1 MIAPFGLVSG
11 RVYGLCFF
19 FFSLKLMIDV
29 GGTSRPWAGGVRE
42 QAEKAM
48 GSEQG
53 SCVPQG
59 SPLQP
64 PPPVLGPG
72 LSMMG

>member
-1 MIAPFGLVSG
+1 MIGPIGLVG
-11 RVYGLCFF
+11 GHVYGLCFF
-19 FFSLKLMIDV
+19 FSLKLVIDV
-29 GGTSRPWAGGVRE
+29 GGDCPWAGRVRE

-64 PPPVLGPG
+64 PPPQSLT
-72 LSMMG
+72 